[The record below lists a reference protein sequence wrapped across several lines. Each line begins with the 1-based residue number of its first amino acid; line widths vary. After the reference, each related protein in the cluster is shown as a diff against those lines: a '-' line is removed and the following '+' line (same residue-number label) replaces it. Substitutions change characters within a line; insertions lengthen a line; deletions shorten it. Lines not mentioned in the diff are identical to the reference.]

1 MAGFKSRRLPCHA
14 DANWRRL
21 RSTDDQQDQLQG
33 IANSATLP
41 YALVLRA
48 RIILASAEGLT
59 NAAVAQ
65 RVGVTPQTVGKWRR
79 RFRAAGIEGLHDELR
94 PGRPRT
100 YDDDKVA
107 AVISRALQETPDAA
121 THWSTRTLG
130 RAVGISKSTVQR
142 WFALFGVK
150 PHLAKTFKLS
160 TDPFFIEKVRD
171 IVGLYLNPPDH
182 AMVLCVDEKSQIQAL
197 NRTQPRLPMG
207 LGHVEGY
214 THDYVRH
221 GTTTLFAALD
231 IATGRVLSQC
241 RKRHRH
247 EEFLSFLRLIDRE
260 VPAELDIH
268 LVLDNYATHK
278 HAKVKQ
284 WLAAHPRFHLH
295 FTPTYSSWLNQVE
308 RWFGLLSQRA
318 IARGSFHSVSD
329 LVNKIVGCHCPVH
342 HRQGG
347 AHCHAYFRDSTLVW
361 YQHEPTWKA
370 IAEGRMRFGLREF
383 LLNVTYEDDF
393 GVNAGLKAL
402 AFKSG
407 LGLGVDARTTKP
419 QHGGFQVNSEGM
431 DSSLSSVFI

>member
-1 MAGFKSRRLPCHA
+1 MPCGHSLA
-14 DANWRRL
+14 PL
-21 RSTDDQQDQLQG
+21 TFTDEQQDQLSG
-33 IANSATLP
+33 IAHSATLP
-41 YALVLRA
+41 YALVQRA
-48 RIILASAEGLT
+48 RMILASAEGLT
-59 NAAVAQ
+59 NAAVAR

-79 RFRAAGIEGLHDELR
+79 RFRAAGIQGLHDELR

-107 AVISRALQETPDAA
+107 AVISRALRETPDAA
-121 THWSTRTLG
+121 THWSTRTLA
-130 RAVGISKSTVQR
+130 RAEGIAKSTVQR

-182 AMVLCVDEKSQIQAL
+182 AMVLCVDQKSQIQAL
-197 NRTQPRLPMG
+197 NRTQPTLPMG
-207 LGHVEGY
+207 LGYVEGY

-231 IATGRVLSQC
+231 IATGRVISQC
-241 RKRHRH
+241 RKRHCH

-284 WLAAHPRFHLH
+284 WLAARPRFHLH
-295 FTPTYSSWLNQVE
+295 FTPTYATWLNQVE

-318 IARGSFHSVSD
+318 IKRGSFRSVAD
-329 LVNKIVGCHCPVH
+329 LVRKI
-342 HRQGG
+342 Q
-347 AHCHAYFRDSTLVW
+347 AFIDSYNTSATPFVW
-361 YQHEPTWKA
+361 VATAQSILDKVA
-370 IAEGRMRFGLREF
+370 RIAMRISG
-383 LLNVTYEDDF
+383 T
-393 GVNAGLKAL
+393 AL
-402 AFKSG
+402 
-407 LGLGVDARTTKP
+407 
-419 QHGGFQVNSEGM
+419 
-431 DSSLSSVFI
+431 